1 MASIE
6 TLIAQI
12 DDATLRNR
20 LGREV
25 AEMKKRLDWGLVF
38 ERHLPEG
45 VRALAAPI
53 KPGSVVWER
62 RSATPRRLR
71 VRAIDGANLVVVAE
85 HEKTTAPADAPTER
99 IARSE
104 VLVEQDFAEPVFP
117 VPTPIG
123 AVRNGPANAPY
134 HAVIEGENYHA
145 IQALLAAYD
154 GSFDLIYLDPPYNT
168 GNRDWSYNNDYV
180 DSADTFR
187 PSKWLAFM
195 ERRMR
200 IARRLLRPDGVL
212 VVTIDENE
220 VHHLGML
227 LRQLFPEALVQMV
240 TIAINPS
247 GSTGDGFSRVD
258 EYAFF
263 AFFGGRR
270 PNPTFEDYFGPEDKT
285 RSRAWDSLLRGGSGW
300 TRAARPNLCY
310 PILVDEDG
318 HIAGAGE
325 PYAGDEAARPTRQDG
340 HELAWPVRADGRL
353 GIWRVDASRL
363 RWMFPL
369 GYAVTSK
376 RDPRR
381 GTWSVRYLLDGT
393 VQAIENGEIEVQ
405 GRGPLGE
412 AILAD
417 KGRGKVVAKTMW
429 HRARHAAGAT
439 GGTNLLSA
447 FLGRAGAF
455 SFPKSVYAVRDTID
469 AAIGNRRDAL
479 ILDFFAGSGT
489 TMHATMLLNAADG
502 GSRRCVLVTN
512 NEVNADAA
520 ERLRRRG
527 SFRGDPDFEAA
538 GVFEMATRPR
548 VTAAVTGLRPDGASV
563 EGEYPDGRE
572 YATGFP
578 ENVEFYRLD
587 YLDAAEVEFGLRY
600 PEIEPLL
607 WLRAGGIG
615 EREALDPSQPLGL
628 PAHSPYAVLFDPAGL
643 PDLLAALPERPDT
656 THVFIVADSPETFAQ
671 IVADLPHHMEKVRL
685 YRDYLETLRG
695 ATR

>member
-12 DDATLRNR
+12 DDAALREK

-38 ERHLPEG
+38 ERHLPENS
-45 VRALAAPI
+45 RALTAPI

-62 RSATPRRLR
+62 RTAAPRRLR
-71 VRAIDGANLVVVAE
+71 VRAIDGADLVVVAE
-85 HEKTTAPADAPTER
+85 REKSTAPADSPTER

-123 AVRNGPANAPY
+123 VVRNGPTDAPY
-134 HAVIEGENYHA
+134 HAVIQGENYHA

-154 GSFDLIYLDPPYNT
+154 RSFDLIYLDPPYNT

-195 ERRMR
+195 ERRLR

-270 PNPTFEDYFGPEDKT
+270 PNPTFEDFFGPEDKT

-310 PILVDEDG
+310 PILVDADG
-318 HIAGAGE
+318 RIAGAGE
-325 PYAGDEAARPTRQDG
+325 PYAGDEAARPARQDDY
-340 HELAWPVRADGRL
+340 ELAWPVRADGSL
-353 GIWRVDASRL
+353 GIWRVDATRL
-363 RWMFPL
+363 RWMFPR

-393 VQAIENGEIEVQ
+393 VQAIESGEIEVQ

-417 KGRGKVVAKTMW
+417 RGRGKVVAKTMW

-469 AAIGNRRDAL
+469 AAIGNKRDAL

-489 TMHATMLLNAADG
+489 TMHATLLLNAADG
-502 GSRRCVLVTN
+502 GSRRCVLITN

-520 ERLRRRG
+520 DRLRRHDT
-527 SFRGDPDFEAA
+527 FRGDPDFEAV

-548 VTAAVTGLRPDGASV
+548 VTAAITGLRPDGAPV

-578 ENVEFYRLD
+578 ENVEFYELN

-643 PDLLAALPERPDT
+643 PDLLAALPERPDV

-671 IVADLPHHMEKVRL
+671 IVADLPHDIEKVRL